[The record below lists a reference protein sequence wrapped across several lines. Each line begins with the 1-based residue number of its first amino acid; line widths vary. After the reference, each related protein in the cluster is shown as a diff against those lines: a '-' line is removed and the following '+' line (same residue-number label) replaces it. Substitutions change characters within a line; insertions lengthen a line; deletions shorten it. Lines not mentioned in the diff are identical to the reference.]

1 MPVAR
6 AFAFLLLV
14 LTCTGVA
21 AFGGY
26 TLGARSNPSEAAVST
41 QRTEAVRVAVARAVA
56 EQAAEDRELRRRALR
71 EAMAWQRDK
80 YLGVLR
86 RRLDEQ
92 RLADAEQ
99 ATRAYARGRAAG
111 RAAAERRAER
121 EAEKAEED
129 EAREEAERTGAP
141 R

>member
-1 MPVAR
+1 VPVAR

-21 AFGGY
+21 ALGGY
-26 TLGARSNPSEAAVST
+26 TLGARSNPSEAAAA
-41 QRTEAVRVAVARAVA
+41 TERVAAVRVAVDRAVA
-56 EQAAEDRELRRRALR
+56 EQAARDRRLRRRALAD
-71 EAMAWQRDK
+71 AMAWQREK
-80 YLGVLR
+80 YLAMMR

-111 RAAAERRAER
+111 RAAAERRAEL
-121 EAEKAEED
+121 
-129 EAREEAERTGAP
+129 EAERAEDDDGEEDAEPTAAA